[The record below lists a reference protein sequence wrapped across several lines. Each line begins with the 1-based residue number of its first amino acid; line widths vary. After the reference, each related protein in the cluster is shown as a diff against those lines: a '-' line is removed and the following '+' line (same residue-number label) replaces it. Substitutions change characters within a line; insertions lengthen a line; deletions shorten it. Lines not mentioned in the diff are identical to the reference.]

1 MKISMS
7 TMKTISNEYLTVVI
21 DPQGAE
27 MQSLKHTASGREYLW
42 QGDPAYW
49 EGRSPILFPAVG
61 GLWDGTYRYNGQ
73 TYPMPKHGF
82 MRDKLWQVAE
92 ERSDSLTLTYEGPQE
107 ETDRQAFP
115 WAFALTVC
123 YALEGDRLVVTF
135 TVSNKGSETMYFQ
148 MGGHPG
154 FALPDFD
161 EAADVDGFLKL
172 EGDVKDVVRASE
184 QGCVGPER
192 FKIPLTE
199 DGLVPLAVSTFENEA
214 LIFDGGQLKAATLFD
229 KSRRPLL
236 RVESCAPV
244 WLFWSPQGV
253 HSPFVC
259 AEPWY
264 GLCDS
269 IGFDSEVS
277 EHAYINSLVGG
288 GKWHGGYS
296 ITLCAD

>member
-115 WAFALTVC
+115 WAPTEKPVGLFPPEVLHRSVSDCRTAPLPPATVC
-123 YALEGDRLVVTF
+123 
-135 TVSNKGSETMYFQ
+135 
-148 MGGHPG
+148 
-154 FALPDFD
+154 
-161 EAADVDGFLKL
+161 
-172 EGDVKDVVRASE
+172 
-184 QGCVGPER
+184 
-192 FKIPLTE
+192 
-199 DGLVPLAVSTFENEA
+199 
-214 LIFDGGQLKAATLFD
+214 
-229 KSRRPLL
+229 
-236 RVESCAPV
+236 
-244 WLFWSPQGV
+244 
-253 HSPFVC
+253 
-259 AEPWY
+259 
-264 GLCDS
+264 
-269 IGFDSEVS
+269 
-277 EHAYINSLVGG
+277 HA
-288 GKWHGGYS
+288 
-296 ITLCAD
+296 